1 MVKNTHGGSRHKSQA
16 RKSSGNFNRN
26 VVVEPKDPS
35 EKFAKVIKMY
45 GNGMVGVELQ
55 GCKTQ
60 LVCHIRGKF
69 RGKNKKHNNVVMNS
83 VILVGLRDWESS
95 LKNCDLIAIV
105 ESPVS
110 GFSESEGDDVNEDEF
125 IFSNSETLLPDQV
138 IHETENEDDSDI
150 DIDDI

>member
-1 MVKNTHGGSRHKSQA
+1 MVKNTHGGSKHKSQA
-16 RKSSGNFNRN
+16 RKANNNTNRN

-69 RGKNKKHNNVVMNS
+69 RGKNKKHNNVGLNS

-110 GFSESEGDDVNEDEF
+110 GFSENEGGDVNEDGF
-125 IFSNSETLLPDQV
+125 IFSNSETLLPEQV